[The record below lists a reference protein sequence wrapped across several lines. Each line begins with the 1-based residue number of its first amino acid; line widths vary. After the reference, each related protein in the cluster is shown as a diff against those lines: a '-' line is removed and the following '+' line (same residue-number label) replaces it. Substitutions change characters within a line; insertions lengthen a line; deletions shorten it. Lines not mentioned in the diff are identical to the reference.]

1 MATNKETYIPNGPV
15 RPTPEQLQTF
25 WKMAKDAANLE
36 ELGDAFQVRW
46 IGLDADTTNQIIE
59 LITAGDKTGTFTLP
73 WVVEQ
78 TGQPEPAVGDLII
91 LIDFEGVPALVV
103 RLTEIELVSFGAIT
117 EQHTAIDGTPVRDLN
132 VWKPMH
138 TDYWNRM
145 LAPFGLSVSDNMPVL
160 VEKFELIYP
169 A

>member
-1 MATNKETYIPNGPV
+1 MAINKETYAPDGPV
-15 RPTPEQLQTF
+15 QPAPEQLQTF
-25 WKMAKDAANLE
+25 WKLAKDAGNLE
-36 ELGDAFQVRW
+36 ELGDVFQVRW
-46 IGLDADTTNQIIE
+46 IGLDADTTSQIIG
-59 LITAGDKTGTFTLP
+59 LIIAGDKTGTFTLP

-78 TGQPEPAVGDLII
+78 TGQPEPTVGDFII

-103 RLTEIELVSFGAIT
+103 RLTEIEVVSFADIT
-117 EQHTAIDGTPVRDLN
+117 EQHTAIDGPPVRDLN

-145 LAPFGLSVSDNMPVL
+145 LAPFGLSVSDEMPVL